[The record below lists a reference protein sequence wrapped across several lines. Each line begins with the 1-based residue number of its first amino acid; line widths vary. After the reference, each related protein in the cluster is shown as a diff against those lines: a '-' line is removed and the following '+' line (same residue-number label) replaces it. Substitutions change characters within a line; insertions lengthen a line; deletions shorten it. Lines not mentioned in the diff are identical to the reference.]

1 MAEMSKIEEVARAIW
16 REREKQF
23 PERVRRPE
31 PDTFD
36 NASGAWDMVL
46 DQARA
51 AIEAMRE
58 PTEKQLDAVRYL
70 VQWHTFE
77 HPTEAALLRHAGCL
91 RKPAPEGCR
100 DVEHVPPTN
109 MVSYWIHR
117 GIIDAALSKEV
128 AG

>member
-1 MAEMSKIEEVARAIW
+1 MAESKIEEVARAI
-16 REREKQF
+16 EEKLKGKEF
-23 PERVRRPE
+23 LSYE
-31 PDTFD
+31 D
-36 NASGAWDMVL
+36 A
-46 DQARA
+46 ARA

-77 HPTEAALLRHAGCL
+77 RPTEAALMRHAGCL

-117 GIIDAALSKEV
+117 GIIDAALSEEV

>member
-1 MAEMSKIEEVARAIW
+1 MAEMSKVEEVARALC
-16 REREKQF
+16 RQEGED
-23 PERVRRPE
+23 
-31 PDTFD
+31 PDLPTPHHPTVKHLWEHYIP
-36 NASGAWDMVL
+36 S
-46 DQARA
+46 ARA
-51 AIEAMRE
+51 AIEAMRK

-77 HPTEAALLRHAGCL
+77 RPTEAALLRHAGCL
-91 RKPAPEGCR
+91 RKPVPEGCR

-117 GIIDAALSKEV
+117 GIIDAALSEEV